1 MADEVDLEDLLA
13 ALSPEEVSH
22 LVDEMA
28 ADPDDK
34 HMPASARTAYRC
46 EKEATGELNRDTL
59 INYINEIALNTPD
72 AEEKVKF
79 EPGKIRGKQYVP
91 KYTEA
96 ESADM
101 EKAESGQVRLD
112 PEEEAALSNAT
123 LNDIMA
129 LADILNTN
137 PQDFVMEAYAD
148 PLQYFEPDPPNTT
161 NPKEI
166 LEKLNSN
173 DKETKDVN
181 LNNVSGISEQLF
193 CDIFNAIKNNDQI
206 TKLSAC
212 NCDLSDF
219 AVQTLCS
226 VMDQN
231 SSLKSLSIEN
241 NLVSPDVI
249 ADLFEAAASPN
260 NGLVEMRV
268 AAQQQEKMGQRVEE
282 RIAAAICKNPRIMK
296 AGITLEFKEVV
307 QRVSQH
313 MIANMDKLRI
323 NRLKD
328 GVAPGA
334 GVKWTAAR
342 TLD

>member
-1 MADEVDLEDLLA
+1 MGSCLYTALRMADVDLEDLLA
-13 ALSPEEVSH
+13 ALSAEELSN

-34 HMPASARTAYRC
+34 HMPASVRTAYRC
-46 EKEATGELNRDTL
+46 EKDPTGDLNRDSL
-59 INYINEIALNTPD
+59 INHINEVALNTPD
-72 AEEKVKF
+72 KEEKVKF
-79 EPGKIRGKQYVP
+79 EPGAKRGKVYVP
-91 KYTEA
+91 VYNEA
-96 ESADM
+96 QLAAQ
-101 EKAESGQVRLD
+101 EKEDEGQVRLD
-112 PEEEAALSNAT
+112 PE
-123 LNDIMA
+123 MG
-129 LADILNTN
+129 DILNTN

-148 PLQYFEPDPPNTT
+148 PLQYFEPDPPNTA

-166 LEKLNSN
+166 LEKLNAN
-173 DKETKDVN
+173 DKETKDVC
-181 LNNVSGISEQLF
+181 LNNVSGITEQLF

-260 NGLVEMRV
+260 NGLGEMRV

-296 AGITLEFKEVV
+296 AGITLEFKEVC

-323 NRLKD
+323 TRLKD